1 MSDPCV
7 RYVCLS
13 DTHFGEEDS
22 LLTCLRPENYSC
34 DPRHASPT
42 LRGLVAALADLLEA
56 QADRPKPTLLLNG
69 DILELAFA
77 SYSQSLATF
86 ERFMELVV
94 SPGRELF
101 DKVVYLPGNHDHHV
115 WEIARETQYVTQV
128 LRSHHYDDGPPPPI
142 HATPLALE
150 GHPPVVS
157 FLLDPLMR
165 HVRGVPD
172 PTAFLDYPVF
182 IAYPNLGLFHPRRD
196 RCVVLHHGHFLESLY
211 FAMSA
216 LRRKL
221 FPDDPPVETVAQAE
235 SENWAW
241 IDFVWSLLGRS
252 GDAGMRAEVLYK
264 RLQYPMNLR
273 NFIAELAAR
282 IAEGSDLPL
291 IPGDWLEEKILHL
304 IFTRVAERLGGERC
318 RPGES
323 DAADVERGLQRY
335 LFELTYRQL
344 TEEHGRVPA
353 EIAFVFGHTHKPFER
368 LVEDPRGAHVE
379 VYNTGGW
386 AVDNADRLESRGA
399 SVVLIS
405 DELQVVAV
413 RVYHDGSDEPVV
425 RVSAVGPDAEPFRAY
440 VADLLERREGP
451 WRQLAVTITEEAAL
465 RREHLRRLFAQT
477 S

>member
-1 MSDPCV
+1 MSDPRI

-22 LLTCLRPENYSC
+22 LLTCLRRDDYAC
-34 DPRHASPT
+34 DPRLASPA
-42 LRGLVAALADLLEA
+42 LRGLVEALAHLLEGQSGA
-56 QADRPKPTLLLNG
+56 PKPTLLLNG

-94 SPGRELF
+94 SPGREIF

-128 LRSHHYDDGPPPPI
+128 LQSRRYEDGPPPPI
-142 HATPLALE
+142 HATPLELE

-165 HVRGVPD
+165 HVRGVAD

-182 IAYPNLGLFHPRRD
+182 IAYPNLGLFHPSRD

-221 FPDDPPVETVAQAE
+221 FPEDPPVETVAQAE

-273 NFIAELAAR
+273 SFIAELAAR

-323 DAADVERGLQRY
+323 DESDTERGIQRY
-335 LFELTYRQL
+335 LFELTYRQIA
-344 TEEHGRVPA
+344 EEHGRVPA
-353 EIAFVFGHTHKPFER
+353 EVAFIFGHTHKPFER
-368 LVEDPRGAHVE
+368 LFEDPRGATVE

-386 AVDNADRLESRGA
+386 AVDNADRLDSRGA
-399 SVVLIS
+399 SVLLIS
-405 DELQVVAV
+405 DDLQVVTL
-413 RVYHDGSDEPVV
+413 RVYHDGSDEPIV
-425 RVSAVGPDAEPFRAY
+425 RVGAIGADAEPFRAH
-440 VADLLERREGP
+440 VSALVQQDEGP
-451 WRQLAVTITEEAAL
+451 WQRLAATIAEEAAL
-465 RREHLRRLFAQT
+465 RRAQLRHLFT
-477 S
+477 ETP